1 MKPGILPNI
10 TEKVIYFADIGDLVD
25 YKYDLQEAKEQLS
38 QFFDQYVE
46 GYVPSDKI
54 ATQVYKEMT
63 QEYERIE
70 HLIRCTDVRISNVQN
85 AD

>member
-25 YKYDLQEAKEQLS
+25 YKYDLQEAKDNLS

-46 GYVPSDKI
+46 DYIPTNEIEKTI
-54 ATQVYKEMT
+54 YKEMT

-70 HLIRCTDVRISNVQN
+70 HLLQCVNVRISNV
-85 AD
+85 